1 MDSIIFDVDGTLWDT
16 THVVADAW
24 NEIISSETSLDLHIT
39 PDILRTLFGKTMPDI
54 AAIVFAGETLENQ
67 LRLIDLCCQQE
78 HKVLLE
84 KNAPLY
90 PDLETVLPALASRY
104 PLFLVSNCQAGYIE
118 TFLSCTGFSPYITDH
133 LCPGDTGNPK
143 RDNILEI
150 IKRHNLQSPVY
161 VGDTLGDYQA
171 VKEAD
176 PSMPFVFASYGF
188 GTVENPDFTI
198 NTPSDLLSLFNS

>member
-24 NEIISSETSLDLHIT
+24 NEVIHSETSLDLHIT
-39 PDILRTLFGKTMPDI
+39 PEKLRALFGRTMPDI
-54 AAIVFAGETLENQ
+54 ASIIFPEEPLEEQ

-78 HKVLLE
+78 HIVLRK

-90 PDLETVLPALASRY
+90 PNLAAVLPELARRY

-118 TFLSCTGFSPYITDH
+118 TFLDCTGFSPYIKDH
-133 LCPGDTGNPK
+133 LCPGDTGRGK
-143 RDNILEI
+143 KENILEI

-161 VGDTLGDYQA
+161 VGDTDGDYQA
-171 VKEAD
+171 VKGAD
-176 PSMPFVFASYGF
+176 PSIPFVFAAYGF
-188 GTVENPDFTI
+188 GKVTDPDYTI
-198 NTPSDLLSLFNS
+198 TTPADLLKLF